1 MEVNNL
7 CKGECQPIETDIK
20 CGNFGNEYRC
30 VLLRW
35 ISNDEVEI
43 YYVGMN
49 VKKIVK
55 GFADYKIEYK
65 IINVIMDNIE
75 YIINSENKEF
85 EFDDL
90 LIIDKNS

>member
-1 MEVNNL
+1 
-7 CKGECQPIETDIK
+7 
-20 CGNFGNEYRC
+20 
-30 VLLRW
+30 
-35 ISNDEVEI
+35 
-43 YYVGMN
+43 MN